1 MSDKFKN
8 SKFYQTLK
16 NPKVSRA
23 LYISLVVILV
33 VTAIVIG
40 AVSAASRAK
49 HNGKKNPGKDPDAAV
64 TTDNG
69 NTGTTDNKP
78 NDKTDTPD
86 PGTKPTG
93 NEVPELSLPA
103 SGKVIKNH
111 DSKVQV
117 FSETM
122 NDYRIHLGVDIA
134 TEEGASVLAA
144 ADGKVR
150 KIWKDPMMG
159 YCLALEH
166 SGETVTVYKN
176 LSDTL
181 PEGIK
186 EGATVKAG
194 DTIGKVGDSAM
205 IEVAE
210 EPHLHFE
217 VTVKDIQTDPLTC
230 FSEKD
235 LKTLTLDTAYED

>member
-16 NPKVSRA
+16 DPKVSRA

-33 VTAIVIG
+33 ITAIVIG
-40 AVSAASRAK
+40 AVSAANRAK
-49 HNGKKNPGKDPDAAV
+49 NNTGKVPSKDPNPSG
-64 TTDNG
+64 TTENKD
-69 NTGTTDNKP
+69 TGTTENKP
-78 NDKTDTPD
+78 DDGTKVPL

-93 NEVPELSLPA
+93 NEVPELSLPV
-103 SGKVIKNH
+103 SGKVIKQH
-111 DSKVQV
+111 DAKVQV
-117 FSETM
+117 FSLTM
-122 NDYRIHLGVDIA
+122 NDYRVHLGVDIA
-134 TEEGASVLAA
+134 TEEGAAVLAA

-166 SGETVTVYKN
+166 SGDTVTVYKN
-176 LSDTL
+176 LSDSL

-186 EGATVKAG
+186 EGVTVKAG
-194 DTIGKVGDSAM
+194 DKIAHVGDSALL
-205 IEVAE
+205 EVAE

-235 LKTLTLDTAYED
+235 LKALTVDTAYED

>member
-40 AVSAASRAK
+40 AVSAAKRA
-49 HNGKKNPGKDPDAAV
+49 NRNPGKDPDKDPQ
-64 TTDNG
+64 TS
-69 NTGTTDNKP
+69 GTTEAPDAGTTENKP
-78 NDKTDTPD
+78 DDGTKAPD
-86 PGTKPTG
+86 PGSKPTG
-93 NEVPELSLPA
+93 NEVPELSLPV
-103 SGKVIKNH
+103 SGKVIKQH

-117 FSETM
+117 FSLTM
-122 NDYRIHLGVDIA
+122 NDYRVHLGVDIA
-134 TEEGASVLAA
+134 TEEGAAVLAA

-166 SGETVTVYKN
+166 SGDTVTVYKN
-176 LSDTL
+176 LADTL

-194 DTIGKVGDSAM
+194 DTIAKVGDSALL
-205 IEVAE
+205 EVAE

-230 FSEKD
+230 FTEKD
-235 LKTLTLDTAYED
+235 LKALTTDTAYED

>member
-23 LYISLVVILV
+23 LYLSLVVILV

-40 AVSAASRAK
+40 AVSAANRAK
-49 HNGKKNPGKDPDAAV
+49 RNENKGPAKDPNTSD
-64 TTDNG
+64 TTENAP
-69 NTGTTDNKP
+69 GTTENKP
-78 NDKTDTPD
+78 NDTTKD
-86 PGTKPTG
+86 PGSDSKPTG
-93 NEVPELSLPA
+93 NEVPELSLPVA
-103 SGKVIKNH
+103 GKVIKKH

-122 NDYRIHLGVDIA
+122 NDYRVHLGVDIA
-134 TEEGASVLAA
+134 TEADAAVLAA
-144 ADGKVR
+144 ADGKIR

-166 SGETVTVYKN
+166 SGEMVTVYKN

-205 IEVAE
+205 VEVAE

-235 LKTLTLDTAYED
+235 LKALTVDTAYED

>member
-23 LYISLVVILV
+23 LYLSLVVILV

-40 AVSAASRAK
+40 AVSAANRAK
-49 HNGKKNPGKDPDAAV
+49 RNENKDPAKDPNTSD
-64 TTDNG
+64 TTE
-69 NTGTTDNKP
+69 NTPGTTENKP
-78 NDKTDTPD
+78 NDTTKD
-86 PGTKPTG
+86 PGSDSKPTG
-93 NEVPELSLPA
+93 NEVPELSLPVA
-103 SGKVIKNH
+103 GKVIKKH

-122 NDYRIHLGVDIA
+122 NDYRVHLGVDIA
-134 TEEGASVLAA
+134 TEADAAVLAA
-144 ADGKVR
+144 ADGKIR

-166 SGETVTVYKN
+166 SGEMVTVYKN

-205 IEVAE
+205 VEVAE

-235 LKTLTLDTAYED
+235 LKALTVDTAYED

>member
-40 AVSAASRAK
+40 AVSAAKRA
-49 HNGKKNPGKDPDAAV
+49 NRNPVKDPEKDPQTSD
-64 TTDNG
+64 TTENTD
-69 NTGTTDNKP
+69 TGTTEAKP
-78 NDKTDTPD
+78 DDGTKTPD
-86 PGTKPTG
+86 SGSKPTG
-93 NEVPELSLPA
+93 NEVPALSLPV
-103 SGKVIKNH
+103 SGKVIKQH

-117 FSETM
+117 FSLTM
-122 NDYRIHLGVDIA
+122 NDYRVHLGVDIA
-134 TEEGASVLAA
+134 TEEGAAVLAA

-166 SGETVTVYKN
+166 SGDTVTVYKN
-176 LSDTL
+176 LADTL

-186 EGATVKAG
+186 EGAAVKAG
-194 DTIGKVGDSAM
+194 DTIAKVGDSALL
-205 IEVAE
+205 EVAE

-230 FSEKD
+230 FTEKD
-235 LKTLTLDTAYED
+235 LKALTTDTAYED